1 MVSAAVACSDDVSP
15 AALYGSFPSDA
26 GTQGDAGT
34 QRGDA
39 SMVPLYGLSDGGPA
53 PTDAAADDAADAG
66 QDASPVALYG
76 AVPADAASD

>member
-26 GTQGDAGT
+26 GTQQD
-34 QRGDA
+34 DA
-39 SMVPLYGLSDGGPA
+39 SAVALYGVPSDGAIP

-66 QDASPVALYG
+66 QDTSPVALYG

>member
-26 GTQGDAGT
+26 GGIQ
-34 QRGDA
+34 QGDA
-39 SMVPLYGLSDGGPA
+39 SMVPLYGLSDGGPS
-53 PTDAAADDAADAG
+53 TDAAADDAADAG
-66 QDASPVALYG
+66 QDTSPVALYG